1 MEWAETG
8 GMGLAAHCCA
18 HTPPVYVEIKSGADP
33 VKVCKNPMPLEA
45 KKEGHHPTYQVI
57 IRLGSPLA
65 CAIGLEHTFAAC

>member
-1 MEWAETG
+1 
-8 GMGLAAHCCA
+8 
-18 HTPPVYVEIKSGADP
+18 
-33 VKVCKNPMPLEA
+33 MPLEA